1 MNIDRTLFIIFVT
14 YYVYKYGIPPI
25 LLNYFLYLHHISNK
39 FFIAYNKII
48 HPDYWFDKIEAN
60 DLFSMNSNNNNN
72 NNTQPK
78 KYEDK
83 YLDDIR
89 TLNKDWEFT
98 DEEQIEL
105 PKLTQKFFE
114 NSKQNMLDK
123 MEQILI
129 EISNLEKDIAE
140 DIDAENYIDSENY
153 YDDENYK
160 PQTLEERNK
169 ERRDQIDFFKQE
181 YDNIKNEVLT
191 EEGLERLSVK
201 SNEYARQ
208 TIINNRLDKLSNCYV
223 MEKTPIG
230 NVLMIYDKKMEKFV
244 YYSDASVP
252 YRYLEVVGRKY
263 VKLFNCRPIF
273 IDMEE
278 ELRLFE
284 EKWEKE
290 QLLKKEKQEEEEK
303 RRKMDVTN
311 MDTQN
316 SETKKKNVFAKFKSY
331 NTDAG
336 GKISMAP
343 PPKNSIPTKSVSE
356 NKENEKILLKERA
369 NCYSYEGKLSNFHF
383 LKRVEKKVFNKKLG
397 LTFADFK
404 KMNK

>member
-14 YYVYKYGIPPI
+14 YYFYNYGIPPI
-25 LLNYFLYLHHISNK
+25 LLNYFLYIYHVSNN
-39 FFIAYNKII
+39 FFIFYNKVMY
-48 HPDYWFDKIEAN
+48 PDYWNEVNKENIEKKK
-60 DLFSMNSNNNNN
+60 NNIDMLEEK
-72 NNTQPK
+72 QPK

-83 YLDDIR
+83 YLDAIR
-89 TLNKDWEFT
+89 ELNKEWEFT
-98 DEEQIEL
+98 DAEQSEL
-105 PKLTQKFFE
+105 PNLTQKFYD

-129 EISNLEKDIAE
+129 EINNLEKDIAE
-140 DIDAENYIDSENY
+140 DIGTENYVDSENY
-153 YDDENYK
+153 YKCDDYEA
-160 PQTLEERNK
+160 QTLEERNQ
-169 ERRDQIDFFKQE
+169 ERREQIEFFKKE

-191 EEGLERLSVK
+191 EEGLERLNIK
-201 SNEYARQ
+201 SKEYARQ
-208 TIINNRLDKLSNCYV
+208 NIINKRLDKLSNCYI

-230 NVLMIYDKKMEKFV
+230 NVLMIYDRKMERFV
-244 YYSDASVP
+244 YYSDASIP

-263 VKLFNCRPIF
+263 VKSFNCRPIF
-273 IDMEE
+273 VDMEE

-290 QLLKKEKQEEEEK
+290 QILKKEKEEEEK
-303 RRKMDVTN
+303 RKLDVKNT
-311 MDTQN
+311 TQN
-316 SETKKKNVFAKFKSY
+316 TEIKKKNVFAKFKSY

-336 GKISMAP
+336 SKISMAP
-343 PPKNSIPTKSVSE
+343 PPKNSIPTKPVTE

-369 NCYSYEGKLSNFHF
+369 NCYSYEGKLSNFNF
-383 LKRVEKKVFNKKLG
+383 LKKVEKKVFNKKLG